1 MKNPWY
7 RLLAL
12 LVPAFLLGSC
22 SSAPKRPA
30 EVFTIQSMIETQLGL
45 ANKEADQGNFTKA
58 LVFLDEAWRLALL
71 SDRPAPRIR
80 VNLSRGNV
88 LYSLGRTAEAE
99 QIWRDA
105 EAEADLAG
113 EPVLAAAGRVYMAR
127 SRLMSGRLEPGEA
140 LALVEGEQ
148 NNLKSDK
155 LLAAMGWTVRG
166 LAEKELGRYAGA
178 EKSLR
183 TALSTHEGGN
193 YLEQAA
199 YDWYIIA
206 SVRSVAGNYPGA
218 LEALNQSLAL
228 DRRAENSF
236 GLAMDWA
243 AMGDVYR
250 KMSRKEEARDSW
262 RRAARIFRAMDME
275 SQAREMEKRD

>member
-1 MKNPWY
+1 
-7 RLLAL
+7 
-12 LVPAFLLGSC
+12 
-22 SSAPKRPA
+22 
-30 EVFTIQSMIETQLGL
+30 MIETQLGL